1 MTFSILVRDPET
13 GFLGAAAATGNLCVG
28 GWVLRGDPR
37 VGLSAS
43 QGHMP
48 STLWGEDVLV
58 AMGRGLNAESAV
70 AEVVNADSERG
81 KRQLLAL
88 DRDSDGAIFSG
99 DANLPVV
106 SEIIASNCVVA
117 GNMLADHSVINA
129 CHLGFASSHGS
140 LESRLLNA
148 LKQAADAGGDVRGLE
163 SAAILVVSDGAPP
176 VDLRVDYSNTPL
188 TDLGQLIQRAKDEK
202 YAMWRSTLPTRK
214 NPLGE
219 I

>member
-28 GWVLRGDPR
+28 SWVLRGDSR

-58 AMGRGLNAESAV
+58 AMGRGLNAESAL
-70 AEVVNADSERG
+70 AEVVNADSGRG

-88 DRDSDGAIFSG
+88 DRNSDGAIFSG
-99 DANLPVV
+99 DENLPLI

-117 GNMLADHSVINA
+117 GNMLANHSVINA

-176 VDLRVDYSNTPL
+176 VNLRVDYSNTPL

-202 YAMWRSTLPTRK
+202 YALWRSTLPTRK

>member
-28 GWVLRGDPR
+28 GWVLRGDAR

-48 STLWGEDVLV
+48 STLWGEDVLL
-58 AMGRGLNAESAV
+58 AMGRGLNAKSAV
-70 AEVVNADSERG
+70 SEVVNADSARG

-88 DRDSDGAIFSG
+88 DRDSDGAVFSG
-99 DANLPVV
+99 EENLPVV

-117 GNMLADHSVINA
+117 GNMLENRSVINA
-129 CHLGFASSHGS
+129 CHFGFASSHGP

-148 LKQAADAGGDVRGLE
+148 LKQASDAGGDARGLQ
-163 SAAILVVSDGAPP
+163 SAAILVVSEVAPP
-176 VDLRVDYSNTPL
+176 VDLRVDYSDTPL
-188 TDLGQLIQRAKDEK
+188 TDLGRLIQRAKGEK
-202 YAMWRSTLPTRK
+202 YALWRSTLPTRK

>member
-1 MTFSILVRDPET
+1 M
-13 GFLGAAAATGNLCVG
+13 
-28 GWVLRGDPR
+28 RGDAR

-58 AMGRGLNAESAV
+58 AMGQGLKVESAV
-70 AEVVNADSERG
+70 AEVVNADSGRS

-117 GNMLADHSVINA
+117 GNMLANRSVINA
-129 CHLGFASSHGS
+129 CHFGFASSHGP

-148 LKQAADAGGDVRGLE
+148 LKQAADAGGDTRGLQ
-163 SAAILVVSDGAPP
+163 SAAILVVSDGVPP
-176 VDLRVDYSNTPL
+176 IDLRVDYSNTPL
-188 TDLGQLIQRAKDEK
+188 TDLSLLIQRAKGEQ
-202 YAMWRSTLPTRK
+202 YTLWRRTLPTRK

>member
-28 GWVLRGDPR
+28 GWVLRGDAR

-58 AMGRGLNAESAV
+58 AMGRGLKAESAV

-117 GNMLADHSVINA
+117 GNMLANHSVINA
-129 CHLGFASSHGS
+129 CQFGFASSHGP

-148 LKQAADAGGDVRGLE
+148 LKQAADSGGDVRGLE
-163 SAAILVVSDGAPP
+163 SAAILVVSDVAPP
-176 VDLRVDYSNTPL
+176 VNLRVDYSKTPL
-188 TDLGQLIQRAKDEK
+188 TDLSLLIQQAKGEK
-202 YAMWRSTLPTRK
+202 YTLWRSTLPTRK

>member
-1 MTFSILVRDPET
+1 LTFSILVRDPET
-13 GFLGAAAATGNLCVG
+13 GFLGAATATGNLCVG
-28 GWVLRGDPR
+28 GWVLRGDAR

-48 STLWGEDVLV
+48 STLWGEDVLF
-58 AMGRGLNAESAV
+58 AMERGLNAESAV
-70 AEVVNADSERG
+70 AEVVNADSGRG

-99 DANLPVV
+99 DENLPAV

-117 GNMLADHSVINA
+117 GNMLANRSVINA
-129 CHLGFASSHGS
+129 CHFGFASSQGP

-148 LKQAADAGGDVRGLE
+148 LKQAADAGGDIRGLQ
-163 SAAILVVSDGAPP
+163 SAAILVVSDVAPP
-176 VDLRVDYSNTPL
+176 VNLRVDYSKTPL
-188 TDLGQLIQRAKDEK
+188 TDLSLLIHRSKGEK
-202 YAMWRSTLPTRK
+202 YTLWRSALPTRK